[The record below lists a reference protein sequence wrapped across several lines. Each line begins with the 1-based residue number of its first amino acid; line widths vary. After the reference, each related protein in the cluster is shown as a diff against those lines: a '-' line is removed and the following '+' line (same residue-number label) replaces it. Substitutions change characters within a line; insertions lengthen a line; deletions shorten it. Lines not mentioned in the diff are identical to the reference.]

1 MERIKVYKVCQFI
14 SGFAYGDDGEE
25 IVFAICTSEKY
36 AKKAIDRLVEEN
48 HEDRESL
55 YIVEDELILN
65 VIYGRED
72 SNLTED

>member
-36 AKKAIDRLVEEN
+36 AEKAIDRLVTEN
-48 HEDRESL
+48 FEDRDTL
-55 YIVEDELILN
+55 YIVEDEIILN
-65 VIYGRED
+65 AIYGWD
-72 SNLTED
+72 DGNLTED